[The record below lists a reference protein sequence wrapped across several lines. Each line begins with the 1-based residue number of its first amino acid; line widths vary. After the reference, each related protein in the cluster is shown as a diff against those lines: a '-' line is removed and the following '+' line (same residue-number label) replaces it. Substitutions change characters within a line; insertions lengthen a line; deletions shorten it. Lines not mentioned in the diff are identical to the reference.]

1 MTYNRIPP
9 KLKVATRATLL
20 VSLTVAMT
28 AHAGIK
34 YWDNPA
40 FRAFDVGDYAP
51 GAVWH
56 FDGIRNQGADQPHST
71 TATTWKNIGS
81 SGVGPPHMAWPPRRR
96 RDPRS
101 LDNRKRRQ
109 K

>member
-1 MTYNRIPP
+1 MTHNRIPP

-40 FRAFDVGDYAP
+40 FRAFDVG
-51 GAVWH
+51 AV
-56 FDGIRNQGADQPHST
+56 IIVR
-71 TATTWKNIGS
+71 
-81 SGVGPPHMAWPPRRR
+81 
-96 RDPRS
+96 
-101 LDNRKRRQ
+101 
-109 K
+109 